1 MTLSNFIE
9 AMRARSQSLG
19 GHIGFA
25 DADDL
30 RVIQASHQLLSED
43 SVGAVTLFT
52 SAQKAE
58 DLAQTA
64 GLTLTTFGSKV
75 RFLDVPER
83 TERLNQAAKLVKNG
97 TLDAVLAGNIAT
109 TAEVIR
115 AGLGHL
121 GLATGV
127 RTVSGSFVMH
137 RPMGPTYVF
146 ADCGVVIAPTV
157 QQLVD
162 IAAES
167 VRTWQHLMPEI
178 HPKVAFLSYS
188 TKGSA
193 RHESQARVAEA
204 ARLFRASRP
213 EILSDGELQ
222 FDAAIDP
229 EIAQKKAPGSPLEG
243 AANCFIFPSLE
254 AGNIAYKLAQR
265 LGGFQAYGP
274 ILQGLAGAYSDLSR
288 GATVQDIVMSA
299 YINLL
304 RGGCLRSG
312 S

>member
-1 MTLSNFIE
+1 MTIANFIE
-9 AMRARSQSLG
+9 AMRARSQSMS

-30 RVIQASHQLLSED
+30 RIVQASYQLLNES
-43 SVGAVTLFT
+43 SVAAVTLFT

-64 GLTLTTFGSKV
+64 GLTLRPFGSKV
-75 RFLDVPER
+75 SFLDIPER
-83 TERLNQAAKLVKNG
+83 AERLSEAAKLVKNG

-115 AGLGHL
+115 AGLNHL
-121 GLATGV
+121 GLTPGV

-137 RPMGPTYVF
+137 RPMGPTYIF

-167 VRTWQHLMPEI
+167 VRTWQFLMPETP
-178 HPKVAFLSYS
+178 PKVAFLSYS
-188 TKGSA
+188 TNGSA

-204 ARLFRASRP
+204 ARLFRASKP

-222 FDAAIDP
+222 FDAAIDA

-288 GATVQDIVMSA
+288 GATVQDIVMSS

-304 RGGCLRSG
+304 RGQCLRSG
-312 S
+312 I